1 MSSIQAI
8 LKLHRMSFITEISS
22 AFTNLLSV
30 DGPPGLTHPLLA
42 ENYDWVDKR
51 LDELYYNYTNTT
63 YEYPEDEHIKFNTPR
78 SVTTNN
84 DDDGANN
91 EELCENQSNIC
102 ETDYLTD
109 VSELTEDDLD
119 NCDSDDLFDYD
130 SDDWYMYDACVY

>member
-1 MSSIQAI
+1 
-8 LKLHRMSFITEISS
+8 MSFITEISS

-30 DGPPGLTHPLLA
+30 DGPPGFTHPLLA

-84 DDDGANN
+84 DDDDDGAD
-91 EELCENQSNIC
+91 EKLY
-102 ETDYLTD
+102 ETDYFENGYLTD

-119 NCDSDDLFDYD
+119 NYD

>member
-1 MSSIQAI
+1 
-8 LKLHRMSFITEISS
+8 MSFITEISS

-84 DDDGANN
+84 DDDGAD

-102 ETDYLTD
+102 EMDYFENGYLTD

-119 NCDSDDLFDYD
+119 NCDSDDLDNCDSDDLFDND
-130 SDDWYMYDACVY
+130 SDDWYMYYACVY

>member
-1 MSSIQAI
+1 
-8 LKLHRMSFITEISS
+8 MSFITEISS

-51 LDELYYNYTNTT
+51 LDELYYNYTNTN

-84 DDDGANN
+84 DDDDDGAD

-102 ETDYLTD
+102 EMDYFENGYLTD
-109 VSELTEDDLD
+109 VSELTEDDLY

>member
-1 MSSIQAI
+1 
-8 LKLHRMSFITEISS
+8 MSFITEISS

-84 DDDGANN
+84 DDDDDGAD
-91 EELCENQSNIC
+91 EKLY
-102 ETDYLTD
+102 ETDYFENGYLTD

-119 NCDSDDLFDYD
+119 NCDSDDLDNCDSDDLFDND
-130 SDDWYMYDACVY
+130 SDDWYMYYACVY

>member
-1 MSSIQAI
+1 
-8 LKLHRMSFITEISS
+8 MSFITEISS

-51 LDELYYNYTNTT
+51 LDELYYNYNYTNTN

-84 DDDGANN
+84 DDDDGAD
-91 EELCENQSNIC
+91 EKLC
-102 ETDYLTD
+102 ETDYFENGYLTD

>member
-1 MSSIQAI
+1 
-8 LKLHRMSFITEISS
+8 MSFITEISS

-51 LDELYYNYTNTT
+51 LDELYYNYTNTN

-84 DDDGANN
+84 DDDDDGAD
-91 EELCENQSNIC
+91 EKLY
-102 ETDYLTD
+102 ETDYFENGYLTD

-119 NCDSDDLFDYD
+119 NCDSDDLDNCDSDDLFDND
-130 SDDWYMYDACVY
+130 SDDWYMYYACVY

>member
-1 MSSIQAI
+1 MSTIQAI

-51 LDELYYNYTNTT
+51 LDELYYNYTNTN

-84 DDDGANN
+84 DDDGAD

-102 ETDYLTD
+102 ETDYFENGYLTD
-109 VSELTEDDLD
+109 VSELTEDELD
-119 NCDSDDLFDYD
+119 NYD
-130 SDDWYMYDACVY
+130 SDDWYLYDACVY

>member
-1 MSSIQAI
+1 MSTIQAI

-51 LDELYYNYTNTT
+51 LDELYYNYTNTNTT
-63 YEYPEDEHIKFNTPR
+63 YEYPEDEYI
-78 SVTTNN
+78 N
-84 DDDGANN
+84 DDDGAD

-102 ETDYLTD
+102 ETDYFENGYLTD
-109 VSELTEDDLD
+109 VSELTEDELD
-119 NCDSDDLFDYD
+119 NYD
-130 SDDWYMYDACVY
+130 SDDWYLYDACVY

>member
-1 MSSIQAI
+1 
-8 LKLHRMSFITEISS
+8 MSFITEISS

-51 LDELYYNYTNTT
+51 LDELYYNYTNTN

-84 DDDGANN
+84 DDDGAD
-91 EELCENQSNIC
+91 EELCETKSNIC
-102 ETDYLTD
+102 ETDYFENGYLTD

-119 NCDSDDLFDYD
+119 NYD

>member
-1 MSSIQAI
+1 MSTIQAI
-8 LKLHRMSFITEISS
+8 LKLHRMSFTEISS

-42 ENYDWVDKR
+42 ENYDWVDQR
-51 LDELYYNYTNTT
+51 LDELYYNYTNAN
-63 YEYPEDEHIKFNTPR
+63 YEFPEDEHIKFNTPR

-84 DDDGANN
+84 DDGAD
-91 EELCENQSNIC
+91 EEMCESKSNIC

-109 VSELTEDDLD
+109 VSELTEDELD
-119 NCDSDDLFDYD
+119 KCDSDDLFDYD

>member
-1 MSSIQAI
+1 MSTIQAI

-51 LDELYYNYTNTT
+51 LDELYYNYTNTN

-84 DDDGANN
+84 DDGAD
-91 EELCENQSNIC
+91 EEMCETKSNIC

-119 NCDSDDLFDYD
+119 KCVSDDLFDYD